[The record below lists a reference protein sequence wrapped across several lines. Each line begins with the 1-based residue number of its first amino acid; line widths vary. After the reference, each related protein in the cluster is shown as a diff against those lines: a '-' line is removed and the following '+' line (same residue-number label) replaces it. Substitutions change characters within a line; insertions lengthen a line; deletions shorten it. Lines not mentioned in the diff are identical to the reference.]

1 MKRTGLHVTNWV
13 GFVVA
18 NAILGKLWGMLFG
31 FLFKGFLTD
40 EAYAEQ
46 HPKKYL
52 LGAIGIILLA
62 VLSSFIVIYYPLRA
76 LSEFLDKKIDDLADE
91 KEWD

>member
-1 MKRTGLHVTNWV
+1 MKRIGLHVTNWV

-18 NAILGKLWGMLFG
+18 NAQLGRLWGMLFG
-31 FLFKGFLTD
+31 FLFRGFLTD
-40 EAYAEQ
+40 EGYAAE

-52 LGAIGIILLA
+52 LGAIGIVTLC
-62 VLSSFIVIYYPLRA
+62 VVSSFIVIYIPLNA
-76 LSEFLDKKIDDLADE
+76 LCEFLDKKIDNLADE